1 VRARR
6 LEGKTVQDRKELAV
20 FSHLRVVSVV
30 ICDLVGGQIGLKK
43 VVDDGNLTYFIIRY
57 RYSMIF
63 TKVRVCTYICVIQYA
78 GFLVFSCC
86 LS

>member
-20 FSHLRVVSVV
+20 FFHLRVVSVV

-43 VVDDGNLTYFIIRY
+43 VVDDGNLMYFIIRY
-57 RYSMIF
+57 R
-63 TKVRVCTYICVIQYA
+63 
-78 GFLVFSCC
+78 
-86 LS
+86 